1 MSKKVTMQQIAD
13 YLGVSK
19 FVVSKALS
27 GKGGVS
33 EATQERVIQAASQL
47 GYFSQKNAYVKTM
60 KLEQLPKV
68 SAAGKQ
74 SVLVLMPNIR
84 FQTKESHYWGRILDG
99 IALRLEEDGLG
110 MVIVSEQSVDHFL
123 HFLNPNGILGL
134 IGVGEIST
142 PLLLEVHRIGMPMVL
157 VDHEDMLI
165 PSDTVFTSNYESMYR
180 LTKHLIGK
188 GHTQLCF
195 VGDINYSRSFKDR
208 FMGFRS
214 ALEEQ
219 AGNAPGFGISDDRY
233 LSVEGF
239 EHEQFKEPIKQWAAK
254 RLKVKALPTALL
266 CANDMIAIGAVHAL
280 QELGVAVP
288 EEVSVTGFDNID
300 DSYRMTPALTTVHV
314 PKEALGKRAVE
325 RLISRISGKQE
336 PMEKLLVAGELLYR
350 DSTAE
355 AKGLYK

>member
-1 MSKKVTMQQIAD
+1 MSNKVTMQQIAD
-13 YLGVSK
+13 YLSVSK

-47 GYFSQKNAYVKTM
+47 GYFTQKNAYVKTM
-60 KLEQLPKV
+60 KLEQLPKTP
-68 SAAGKQ
+68 AAHKQ

-84 FQTKESHYWGRILDG
+84 FQTKESLYWGRILDG
-99 IALRLEEDGLG
+99 IASRLEEDGYG

-142 PLLLEVHRIGMPMVL
+142 PLLLEVHRIGLPMVL

-165 PSDTVFTSNYESMYR
+165 PSDTVFTNNYDSMYR

-195 VGDINYSRSFKDR
+195 IGDMNYSRSFKDR
-208 FMGFRS
+208 FLGFRS
-214 ALEEQ
+214 VLEEQ
-219 AGNAPGFGISDDRY
+219 ALVEPRFQMGNDCY
-233 LSVEGF
+233 LPVEGF
-239 EHEQFKEPIKQWAAK
+239 EHQQFQEPIKQWAIK
-254 RLKVKALPTALL
+254 RLKAKTMPTALL
-266 CANDMIAIGAVHAL
+266 CANDMIGIGAIDAMK
-280 QELGVAVP
+280 ELGIAVP
-288 EEVSVTGFDNID
+288 EEVSITGYDNID
-300 DSYRMTPALTTVHV
+300 DSYRMTPSLSTVHV

-325 RLISRISGKQE
+325 RLISRITNKQE
-336 PMEKLLVAGELLYR
+336 PMEKLLVAGEILYR
-350 DSTAE
+350 ESTAQVK
-355 AKGLYK
+355 A

>member
-33 EATQERVIQAASQL
+33 ESTQERVIQAASQL

-68 SAAGKQ
+68 PAAGKQ

-84 FQTKESHYWGRILDG
+84 FQTKESLYWGRILDG
-99 IALRLEEDGLG
+99 IASRLEEDGFG

-142 PLLLEVHRIGMPMVL
+142 PLLLEVHRIGLPMVL

-165 PSDTVFTSNYESMYR
+165 PSDTVFTNNYESMYR

-188 GHTQLCF
+188 GHAQLCF

-208 FMGFRS
+208 FLGFRS
-214 ALEEQ
+214 AIEEQ
-219 AGNAPGFGISDDRY
+219 AGSVPRLSVSDDCI
-233 LSVEGF
+233 LPVEGF
-239 EHEQFKEPIKQWAAK
+239 EHEQFQEPIKQWAVK
-254 RLKVKALPTALL
+254 RLKAKTLPTALL

-280 QELGVAVP
+280 QELGISVP

-314 PKEALGKRAVE
+314 PKESLGKRAVE
-325 RLISRISGKQE
+325 QLISRIASKQE

-350 DSTAE
+350 ESTAGV
-355 AKGLYK
+355 KS

>member
-68 SAAGKQ
+68 PAGNKQ

-84 FQTKESHYWGRILDG
+84 FQTKESLYWGRILDG
-99 IALRLEEDGLG
+99 IAARLEEDGYG
-110 MVIVSEQSVDHFL
+110 MIIVSEQSVDHFM

-142 PLLLEVHRIGMPMVL
+142 PLLLEVHRIGLPMVL

-165 PSDTVFTSNYESMYR
+165 PSDTVFTNNYECMYR
-180 LTKHLIGK
+180 LTKHLIGI
-188 GHTQLCF
+188 GHTKLCF
-195 VGDINYSRSFKDR
+195 VGDTAYSRSFKDR
-208 FMGFRS
+208 FLGFRS

-219 AGNAPGFGISDDRY
+219 EGAELGSGIKENGM
-233 LSVEGF
+233 LAVEGF
-239 EHEQFKEPIKQWAAK
+239 EHEQFKEPIKQWAIK
-254 RLKVKALPTALL
+254 RMKAKALPTALL

-288 EEVSVTGFDNID
+288 GDVSVTGFDNIE
-300 DSYRMTPALTTVHV
+300 DSYRMSPTLTTVHV

-325 RLISRISGKQE
+325 RLLSRIAGKQE
-336 PMEKLLVAGELLYR
+336 PMEKLLLAGELLYR
-350 DSTAE
+350 ESTAQ
-355 AKGLYK
+355 AKSFTK

>member
-1 MSKKVTMQQIAD
+1 MSNKVTMQQIAD
-13 YLGVSK
+13 YLSVSK

-47 GYFSQKNAYVKTM
+47 GYFTQKNAYVKTM
-60 KLEQLPKV
+60 KLEQLPKTP
-68 SAAGKQ
+68 AAGKQ

-84 FQTKESHYWGRILDG
+84 FQTKESMYWGRILDG
-99 IALRLEEDGLG
+99 IASRLEEDGYG

-142 PLLLEVHRIGMPMVL
+142 PLLLEVHRIGLPMVL

-165 PSDTVFTSNYESMYR
+165 PSDTVFTNNYDSMYR

-195 VGDINYSRSFKDR
+195 IGDMNYSRSFKDR
-208 FMGFRS
+208 FLGFRS

-219 AGNAPGFGISDDRY
+219 ALVEPRFPINNDCY
-233 LSVEGF
+233 LPVEGF
-239 EHEQFKEPIKQWAAK
+239 EHEQFQEPIKQWATKKLKAK
-254 RLKVKALPTALL
+254 TMPTALL
-266 CANDMIAIGAVHAL
+266 CANDMIGIGAIDAMK
-280 QELGVAVP
+280 ELGIAVP
-288 EEVSVTGFDNID
+288 EEVSVTGYDNID
-300 DSYRMTPALTTVHV
+300 DSYRMTPALSTVHV

-325 RLISRISGKQE
+325 RLISRIMNKQE
-336 PMEKLLVAGELLYR
+336 PMEKLLVAGEILYR
-350 DSTAE
+350 ESTAQ
-355 AKGLYK
+355 AQVKA

>member
-33 EATQERVIQAASQL
+33 ESTQERVIQAASQL

-68 SAAGKQ
+68 PAAGKQ

-84 FQTKESHYWGRILDG
+84 FQTKESLYWGRILDG
-99 IALRLEEDGLG
+99 IALRLEADGLG

-142 PLLLEVHRIGMPMVL
+142 PLLLEVHRIGLPMVL

-165 PSDTVFTSNYESMYR
+165 PSDTVFTNNYESMYR

-188 GHTQLCF
+188 GHSQLCF
-195 VGDINYSRSFKDR
+195 IGDINYSRSFKDR
-208 FMGFRS
+208 FLGFRS

-219 AGNAPGFGISDDRY
+219 EGHGLRFIIGDGCY
-233 LSVEGF
+233 LPVEGF
-239 EHEQFKEPIKQWAAK
+239 ENEHFQEPIKQWAIK
-254 RLKVKALPTALL
+254 RLKAKDMPTALL
-266 CANDMIAIGAVHAL
+266 CANDRIAIGAVHAL
-280 QELGVAVP
+280 QELGIAVP
-288 EEVSVTGFDNID
+288 EEVSVTGYDNID

-325 RLISRISGKQE
+325 RLISRIASMKE
-336 PMEKLLVAGELLYR
+336 PMEKLLVAGELLCR
-350 DSTAE
+350 ESTAG
-355 AKGLYK
+355 AKS